1 MYDYCEE
8 KKTVTDET
16 KQQVFSQNGLDNR
29 LVFDFVRAMNIAR
42 RNLVAYPRGHALVA
56 ESFEKVRAVLIDFF
70 EYSSYFTLGIAKD
83 TLMLGTKA
91 LDKKNPVFQ
100 NFAHILFEHG
110 IVSLTFFRDL
120 TVDEL
125 MDFDHIISQ
134 KRNDVQHQGGVAS
147 LLAKAKVHNIKVHLI
162 DYRMFQAQEGLADAE
177 TDRDNAQESLFWWH
191 FVRGVMDGTLDPL
204 GLPVD
209 GMEEVDPEDLAAM
222 INKQFGGDGKLS
234 GKELGERGSV
244 GSQFAGDEGLS
255 TGEPEHRNAS
265 GEGSKEEA
273 LAGQEPGGG
282 ASGGEMG
289 SKKRSGFSAFLDSRK
304 FDFCSLDYDDTST
317 ARLNRFVR
325 SLDHSLKK
333 IFIERF
339 LSSFTNN
346 TGALNQIIPSLSDDI
361 ILEALERN
369 AKKDLYIPPNILDI
383 LERLKK
389 ESISEDSG
397 EADEFSKSISQEELA
412 EKFSV
417 IFKEDELDRFVP
429 LDYQKILHDVV
440 LADALSAPELSQV
453 RQLEDT
459 LSTQSIQFHLTAVV
473 VDIISKGDVGVTPP
487 YLVQSLKDCCMFLIS
502 IGDFHAVSDIYET
515 VMKKAGA
522 PGNDDD
528 VKTSGILEVFA
539 DDDFIGNV
547 LDGPA
552 QWGKEKDFYIVEL
565 IKKVGSP
572 FVEPLLDRLVSE
584 EDRTI
589 RYFYLDLLGELGTTV
604 KEPAVKKLKDNR
616 WFLVRNLIILLRNL
630 NDPSVLPAL
639 HNLLEHPHP
648 RVRHELMQTLIK
660 FNDPVAER
668 IILQEM
674 DSPDTGRCLKAISL
688 AGMTRNTF
696 ISQKLLEFLKQRGL
710 GKTILPIKKAS
721 VHALGEI
728 GDPSA
733 LPTLQ
738 DILKARTFFR
748 RHSAMNLK
756 LEIIDS
762 LKKYP
767 AGDASPILKGLAS
780 SGPQSLVNHARTV
793 MKNMGVGPS

>member
-1 MYDYCEE
+1 M
-8 KKTVTDET
+8 
-16 KQQVFSQNGLDNR
+16 SNGLRQQASAENNVENR

-56 ESFEKVRAVLIDFF
+56 ESFEKVRGVLMDFF
-70 EYSSYFTLGIAKD
+70 EYSSSFTLGIAKD

-134 KRNDVQHQGGVAS
+134 KRNDVQHQGGLTA
-147 LLAKAKVHNIKVHLI
+147 LLAKAKVHNIKVQLI
-162 DYRMFQAQEGLADAE
+162 DYRMFQTQEGLADPE

-204 GLPVD
+204 GLPLG
-209 GMEEVDPEDLAAM
+209 GMKEIDPEDLAAM
-222 INKQFGGDGKLS
+222 INKQFGGDGTLS
-234 GKELGERGSV
+234 GNEPGEGGSV
-244 GSQFAGDEGLS
+244 GSQFEVDESLS
-255 TGEPEHRNAS
+255 DREPEYRNAS
-265 GEGSKEEA
+265 GEGSQEEA
-273 LAGQEPGGG
+273 LAGQESDGG
-282 ASGGEMG
+282 ASDGDTG
-289 SKKRSGFSAFLDSRK
+289 SRKRSGFSAFLDARK
-304 FDFCSLDYDDTST
+304 LDFCNLDYDDTSN

-325 SLDHSLKK
+325 SLDHSLRK

-346 TGALNQIIPSLSDDI
+346 TGPLNQIIPSLSDDI

-369 AKKDLYIPPNILDI
+369 AKKELYIPPNILDI
-383 LERLKK
+383 LKRLKK
-389 ESISEDSG
+389 ESISQDSSK
-397 EADEFSKSISQEELA
+397 ADELPKGISQEDLA

-429 LDYQKILHDVV
+429 LDYQKMLHDVV
-440 LADALSAPELSQV
+440 LADTLSAPELSQV

-459 LSTQSIQFHLTAVV
+459 LSTQSIQFHLTAVI

-487 YLVQSLKDCCMFLIS
+487 YLMQALKDCCMFLIS

-515 VMKKAGA
+515 VTKKSGA
-522 PGNDDD
+522 RGSDND
-528 VKTSGILEVFA
+528 VKTNGILEVFA

-565 IKKVGSP
+565 IKKVGYP
-572 FVEPLLDRLVSE
+572 FVEPLLERLASE

-589 RYFYLDLLGELGTTV
+589 RYFYLDLLGELGAMV

-639 HNLLEHPHP
+639 HGLLEHPHP

-688 AGMTRNTF
+688 ASMTQNIL
-696 ISQKLLEFLKQRGL
+696 ISKKLLEFLKQRGL
-710 GKTILPIKKAS
+710 GKTILQIKKAS

-728 GDPSA
+728 GDSSA

-748 RHSAMNLK
+748 HRAAMSLK
-756 LEIIDS
+756 LEIISS

-767 AGDASPILKGLAS
+767 AKDASPILRGLAS
-780 SGPQSLVNHARTV
+780 SGPQSLVNHAKTV
-793 MKNMGVGPS
+793 MKNMEVGPS